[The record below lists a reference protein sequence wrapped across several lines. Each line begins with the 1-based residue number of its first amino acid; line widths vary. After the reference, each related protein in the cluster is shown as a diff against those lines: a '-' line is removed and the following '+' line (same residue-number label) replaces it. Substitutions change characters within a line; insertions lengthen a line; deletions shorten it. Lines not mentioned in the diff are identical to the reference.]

1 MRERH
6 ISFLSVSVV
15 LGAVFGAIGLLV
27 VGMTATN
34 ISRSYGVYVRAERV
48 KQLAEAD
55 RLVLDAANQVR
66 FERAPAV
73 ALTSSAGVEQ
83 LNSSKNMLEQR
94 ARLDRVIDAT
104 FAALQA
110 IEDPQISSL
119 TTDLTSAIAGMK
131 SVRPELDAIVGTPVA
146 GRDPTL
152 AGRAQEAFTAVLGRM
167 ERLMWAFNDK
177 IAANDS
183 STGEY
188 ARLSAFGWAAR
199 SYLGNILLPTFDMV
213 QQHRGMSKSDL
224 DAFNTSQGQL
234 SAIWQ
239 QIKSMGTHEGIAP
252 RVKAAVTAV
261 DDAIA
266 KGADKQKLSEILHS
280 LTTGQDPH
288 IELSWFLNFLEPI
301 LNSYKA
307 IADEALNAAVD
318 LSNERLTAAVVAL
331 RLDAALAAVA
341 LLLAVGG
348 QVLVWLR
355 ISRPVVRLT
364 ETMEALA
371 AGNLDIDRP
380 VSGRGDEIG
389 HMANAVEVFHDKLLR
404 ARDMEI
410 ESTVAEARERAER
423 ERQQLIAQSAGAFE
437 RTVGGVV
444 AAVDGALREL
454 KSSADRLSQGAA
466 ATASETTTVGRSADD
481 TSRNVA
487 TVAAATEELGAS
499 VAEIGRQIAKSADIS
514 QLAVKHADKTAVL
527 VKDLSAAAA
536 RIGDIVGII
545 DAIAGQTNL
554 LALNAT
560 IEAARA
566 GEAGRGFAVVASEV
580 KGLAEQTA
588 KATAEIGR
596 HIGAIQASTND
607 AVGAI
612 NDISS
617 DIKSMFEVTA
627 SISAAVEEQSATT
640 SEIIRSVNDAS
651 SGTQSLSAAIG
662 VIVKAT
668 GGTGAE
674 SARVLSAS
682 KELQTESARLKSEI
696 DRFLANVRAA

>member
-6 ISFLSVSVV
+6 INFLSVSVV
-15 LGAVFGAIGLLV
+15 LGGVFGAIGLLV

-34 ISRSYGVYVRAERV
+34 ISRSYGVYVRAERG

-83 LNSSKNMLEQR
+83 VNSSKNLLEQR
-94 ARLDRVIDAT
+94 ARLDRVTSAT

-110 IEDPQISSL
+110 IDDPQISSL
-119 TTDLTSAIAGMK
+119 TADLTSAVAGMK

-152 AGRAQEAFTAVLGRM
+152 AGRAQEAFTSVLGRM
-167 ERLMWAFNDK
+167 ERLMWALNDK

-261 DDAIA
+261 VDAIA

-288 IELSWFLNFLEPI
+288 IELSWFLEPI

-318 LSNERLTAAVVAL
+318 LSNEHLTAAIVAL

-341 LLLAVGG
+341 LLLIIGG

-364 ETMEALA
+364 KTMDALA
-371 AGNLDIDRP
+371 TGNLDIDRP

-389 HMANAVEVFHDKLLR
+389 QMANAVAVFHDKLLR

-410 ESTVAEARERAER
+410 ESSAAEARERAER
-423 ERQQLIAQSAGAFE
+423 ERQQVIAQSAGAFE

-444 AAVDGALREL
+444 ASVEGALREL
-454 KSSADRLSQGAA
+454 KASADRLSQGAA

-566 GEAGRGFAVVASEV
+566 GEAGRGFAVVAAEV

-596 HIGAIQASTND
+596 HIGAIQASTSD

-612 NDISS
+612 SDISS
-617 DIKSMFEVTA
+617 ERRRSRPPSKSKA
-627 SISAAVEEQSATT
+627 RRHRKSSAASTMRRVARNPCRQPL
-640 SEIIRSVNDAS
+640 AS
-651 SGTQSLSAAIG
+651 SSRQRGAPAPSRRGFCRHRTSCRLSP
-662 VIVKAT
+662 
-668 GGTGAE
+668 
-674 SARVLSAS
+674 R
-682 KELQTESARLKSEI
+682 
-696 DRFLANVRAA
+696 D